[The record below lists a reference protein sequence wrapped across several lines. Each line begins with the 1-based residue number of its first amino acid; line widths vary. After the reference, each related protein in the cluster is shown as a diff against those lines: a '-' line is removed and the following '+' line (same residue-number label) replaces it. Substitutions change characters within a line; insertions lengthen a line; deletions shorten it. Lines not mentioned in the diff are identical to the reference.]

1 MGNCQ
6 CQAAEVATV
15 LIQHPGGGRT
25 ERAYW
30 ALSAATVMAAN
41 PGHYVAAV
49 ITTTPAQV
57 PAAGGGAAASSAAA
71 TVKHLKLLRPDDT
84 LLLGRVYRLV
94 SFEEVLREFASKRQ
108 VKLSRV
114 TVRAKDEA
122 EDVKQPASKSKHRRR
137 RARASTVA
145 AGGERKEKESSDRS
159 LAKVMRQTEEE
170 EELEPDAE
178 AGPTAS
184 DSHEDADTE
193 ADLDADLEALL
204 QPHGAMLGRRAARQ
218 WRPALQSIAEG

>member
-6 CQAAEVATV
+6 AAEAAAV

-25 ERAYW
+25 DRAYW
-30 ALSAATVMAAN
+30 ALSAGDVMAAN

-49 ITTTPAQV
+49 ITAP
-57 PAAGGGAAASSAAA
+57 PAAGDPSGAAP
-71 TVKHLKLLRPDDT
+71 VKHLKLLRPDDT

-114 TVRAKDEA
+114 TIKAKDDDGDQQA
-122 EDVKQPASKSKHRRR
+122 RPAKPRRR
-137 RARASTVA
+137 RGSGAERKEPDRPIACHGV
-145 AGGERKEKESSDRS
+145 GGERKESDRS
-159 LAKVMRQTEEE
+159 LAKVMRQTEEA
-170 EELEPDAE
+170 EPAAPCGPI
-178 AGPTAS
+178 AGAG
-184 DSHEDADTE
+184 HAADE
-193 ADLDADLEALL
+193 SADLDRDLEALL
-204 QPHGAMLGRRAARQ
+204 PHGVVLGRRFARQ